1 MRPGAGETAPCRKCV
16 SLTSGRAV
24 SRCTADDVPPRRAGA
39 ESTWPP
45 RQAAAQASACHGG
58 RERNSR
64 LVCLSSQNLCTGD
77 RAAGRIPAGSRP
89 PVTSCPAHR
98 ADPAPR
104 RAASARSPWR
114 GGHRHPAG
122 LLAVFEQFSQ
132 PLEFLPGSHRGQF
145 QPRTSA
151 SSRMWRHPRWPRP
164 AASQC
169 GPGQEPATRRPPG
182 ARLPATRLGPASC
195 PLVNCRSERPR
206 ARSRARLIGAGST

>member
-1 MRPGAGETAPCRKCV
+1 MHPGAGETAPCRKCV

-24 SRCTADDVPPRRAGA
+24 RCTADDVPPRRAGA

-64 LVCLSSQNLCTGD
+64 LVCSSSQNPCTGD

-89 PVTSCPAHR
+89 AGHQLSRAPGRSSTPACR
-98 ADPAPR
+98 IRSITLAR
-104 RAASARSPWR
+104 R
-114 GGHRHPAG
+114 HRHPAG
-122 LLAVFEQFSQ
+122 LLAVFEQFRSRWSSC
-132 PLEFLPGSHRGQF
+132 LGHTAVSSSRARR
-145 QPRTSA
+145 QPRGCGAT
-151 SSRMWRHPRWPRP
+151 PRWPRS
-164 AASQC
+164 ASQC
-169 GPGQEPATRRPPG
+169 GPGQEPAARRPPE
-182 ARLPATRLGPASC
+182 ARLPTTRPGPASC